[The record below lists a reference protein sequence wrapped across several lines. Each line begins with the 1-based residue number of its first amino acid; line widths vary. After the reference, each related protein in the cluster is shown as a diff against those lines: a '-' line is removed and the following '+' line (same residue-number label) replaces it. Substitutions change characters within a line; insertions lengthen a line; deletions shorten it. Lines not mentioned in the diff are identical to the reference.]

1 MGKPLMI
8 RKEDDEQIERLKERM
23 QAKKKIDV
31 VRTALSLLEDHLRR
45 QERVKRWT
53 RAASLVGSSSM
64 EILKEFQTGPRFKR
78 HEP

>member
-8 RKEDDEQIERLKERM
+8 REEDNEQIERLKERM

-53 RAASLVGSSSM
+53 KAAGLVGSSGM
-64 EILKEFQTGPRFKR
+64 EILKEFQTSSRFKKL
-78 HEP
+78 P